1 MAAASCSGVGS
12 SSPLQGQGTRCRLT
26 SEGVTSSFSLATQCA
41 MSFDTV
47 ARGSTFSTSA
57 YRAPT
62 ASVRLTHSV
71 RPPAWATQGERYCQS
86 TPSFQGTLQAASPH
100 T

>member
-1 MAAASCSGVGS
+1 MKANNEHPSVMPASSKLRRGS
-12 SSPLQGQGTRCRLT
+12 SSSTACFSSSELGLRAPHLTRRRLT
-26 SEGVTSSFSLATQCA
+26 NDGWQSRCSSATQRA

-47 ARGSTFSTSA
+47 ARGSTFSNSA

-71 RPPAWATQGERYCQS
+71 RPPA
-86 TPSFQGTLQAASPH
+86 
-100 T
+100 